1 MLYELFEDN
10 KIQFASAIQ
19 IPDKEIVVEEKLRNN
34 VFLILKE
41 AAHNI
46 LKHAQAKRVVFEV
59 KFLNDFCFI
68 SLNDNGKGI
77 DDTANISSGNGLI
90 NMRARALESDI
101 DLTINTHEQKGTT
114 IGLRFKI

>member
-1 MLYELFEDN
+1 MYELFEDN
-10 KIQFASAIQ
+10 KIQFVSAIQ
-19 IPDKEIVVEEKLRNN
+19 VPDKEIVVEEKLRNN

-59 KFLNDFCFI
+59 KFLNNFCFI

-77 DDTANISSGNGLI
+77 DVAGNISSGNGLI
-90 NMRARALESDI
+90 NIRARALESGI
-101 DLTINTHEQKGTT
+101 DLTINTNEQKGTT